1 METSSLFL
9 KQHYVCTAETVYLVL
24 YYTWQKLYVHLI
36 DFNQML
42 LNNLLHAYHTMLRT
56 IIFKSSQITFA
67 FKHLADEINILEE
80 IGEKVIQEN

>member
-1 METSSLFL
+1 
-9 KQHYVCTAETVYLVL
+9 
-24 YYTWQKLYVHLI
+24 
-36 DFNQML
+36 ML